1 MVAISMPVQ
10 EAEVISTTAIPLGIS
25 DLTLGIIVALIFGG
39 FVFIVRYG
47 KQCWESVTWI
57 IETCKMNL
65 GKGAGEKG
73 DRSIAESFVEEF
85 NKEEIVEI
93 KEQISRLS
101 QQIRATLA
109 EIKQIRKTAVKKAL
123 EDDIRT
129 ASTEYAMKFELKRPE
144 FEKAM
149 KVLQITLAKMPEEG
163 FAYNQKVIEW
173 IAKAQKKFDEYSPEN
188 FGQKVEA
195 IKARHRGAQN
205 EQSRGKQN
213 AKDFFD

>member
-123 EDDIRT
+123 EDSIKT

-144 FEKAM
+144 FERAM
-149 KVLQITLAKMPEEG
+149 KVLQIALAKMPEECIV
-163 FAYNQKVIEW
+163 YKQKVINW
-173 IAKAQKKFDEYSPEN
+173 IAKAQEKFDEYSPDN
-188 FGQKVEA
+188 FVQKVEA
-195 IKARHRGAQN
+195 IKARRRGAQN
-205 EQSRGKQN
+205 EHSRRKQN